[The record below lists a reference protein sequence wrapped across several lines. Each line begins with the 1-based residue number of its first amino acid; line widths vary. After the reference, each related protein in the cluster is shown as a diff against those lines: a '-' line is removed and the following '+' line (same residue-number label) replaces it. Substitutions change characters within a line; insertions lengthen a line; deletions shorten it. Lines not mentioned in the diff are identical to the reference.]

1 MVDSRA
7 TKAVM
12 AKEIMVVAETG
23 GLLSER
29 AVEVDTDVRM
39 SMVGTGEMVVVVD
52 TAAVEMEVEIE
63 AAMAAEIGKR
73 EIKEKLIEAM
83 MAEGQASEVIE
94 DMKRMAMMT
103 ETEVVN
109 TAMVAVD
116 GIRGAEAEGHHSIL
130 LRPESEIM
138 EGLAEETMTPQGMM
152 AQEVEMTTEMTTIH
166 RTMEVEEQAEEAE
179 IPGKMKEEM
188 TMTQEMS
195 VADLEVPQITE
206 QANLEVPED
215 LEQA

>member
-1 MVDSRA
+1 MVDLRA
-7 TKAVM
+7 TKAV
-12 AKEIMVVAETG
+12 MVVAETG

-29 AVEVDTDVRM
+29 AVEVDTDARM
-39 SMVGTGEMVVVVD
+39 SMEGTGEMVAVVD
-52 TAAVEMEVEIE
+52 TVAVEMEVEIE

-73 EIKEKLIEAM
+73 EIKEELIEAM

-116 GIRGAEAEGHHSIL
+116 GIRGAEEAEGHHSIL

-138 EGLAEETMTPQGMM
+138 EGLAEETMTLQGMM
-152 AQEVEMTTEMTTIH
+152 AQEVEMTTTEMNTIH

-179 IPGKMKEEM
+179 IPGKMKEEIEMKM
-188 TMTQEMS
+188 TEGMS
-195 VADLEVPQITE
+195 VADLGVPQITE
-206 QANLEVPED
+206 QANSEVPED
-215 LEQA
+215 LEPA